1 VSYLPRYA
9 LVPLFSVPHILS
21 RFASFRY
28 FEKITLSDVA
38 HRPDP
43 QAEQDAPF
51 PFRDA
56 QILAEIIS
64 NRDFAGRVHTFRV
77 RFAGAERASPFD
89 IGQRWRCT

>member
-1 VSYLPRYA
+1 VSYLPHHA

-28 FEKITLSDVA
+28 FEEITFNLTR
-38 HRPDP
+38 RPDP

-64 NRDFAGRVHTFRV
+64 NRDFAGRVLTFRV
-77 RFAGAERASPFD
+77 RFSSAERASSFD
-89 IGQRWRCT
+89 IGQWWRCT